1 MTPCARPRD
10 TSPLPEKW
18 VEIRRKRGFALLDR
32 LSGRETNPNT
42 SKPDLS
48 PAAPD
53 TSSSLQSKRLRKG
66 KKAVFLAKDKEILE
80 RVLLEAIKKKE
91 PEEQKA
97 KPLSDVE
104 RLAMEAEVPRS
115 PLRGRVMTEAAE
127 EVGLT
132 EVAEPASPDFNPSPD
147 PSLPPDLLLSS
158 DPLQFLSTKA
168 SPAKSDQNLFF
179 PAVSPQAP
187 PKVYRRLI
195 EIPAFPFGK
204 HKPIPQK
211 VEIVILD
218 TVELKIRKK
227 RAKLRKMLGEVI
239 AEVV

>member
-1 MTPCARPRD
+1 
-10 TSPLPEKW
+10 LPEKW
-18 VEIRRKRGFALLDR
+18 VEIRRKRGFALLDW

-42 SKPDLS
+42 SKQPSS
-48 PAAPD
+48 PAVPD
-53 TSSSLQSKRLRKG
+53 SSSSLQSKRLRKG
-66 KKAVFLAKDKEILE
+66 KKAVFLAKDKEIVE
-80 RVLLEAIKKKE
+80 RILLEAIKKKE

-115 PLRGRVMTEAAE
+115 PLRGRLMTEAAE

-132 EVAEPASPDFNPSPD
+132 EGAEPASPDFNPSPD
-147 PSLPPDLLLSS
+147 PSFPPDLLLSPS

-179 PAVSPQAP
+179 PAVSPQAQ
-187 PKVYRRLI
+187 PKAYRRLI

-218 TVELKIRKK
+218 TVELKIRRK
-227 RAKLRKMLGEVI
+227 RAKLRKMLGEI
-239 AEVV
+239 SAEVV